1 VCIAQI
7 PQRFVTVNDVSP
19 LSAAIRLL
27 TFGAFI
33 PIGSTLAG
41 ALMGKGRLPPCYV
54 VLAGAIL
61 EIIGVVL
68 LSRIDTSVHVD
79 NAQYGFQVIA
89 GLGTGMINAA
99 LILLIPYIME
109 KRDLGKHPIPPTV
122 AESLTHH
129 SRRISRKFAV
139 PHPWRPRRPLH
150 RGLNLH
156 AVHPLPP
163 DRYRVA
169 RARSA
174 ASRED
179 RDDQRVSTGYGATG
193 SHALRRRIQ
202 PSDQGSDWLCGR

>member
-1 VCIAQI
+1 LNARDDLFYADCKYRNTFLAGTVQFVCIAQI

-33 PIGSTLAG
+33 PLGSTLAG

-54 VLAGAIL
+54 VLAGAVL

-68 LSRIDTSVHVD
+68 LSRIDTSIHVD

-109 KRDLGKHPIPPTV
+109 KRDLGKQPTP
-122 AESLTHH
+122 
-129 SRRISRKFAV
+129 RIV
-139 PHPWRPRRPLH
+139 
-150 RGLNLH
+150 
-156 AVHPLPP
+156 
-163 DRYRVA
+163 
-169 RARSA
+169 
-174 ASRED
+174 
-179 RDDQRVSTGYGATG
+179 T
-193 SHALRRRIQ
+193 
-202 PSDQGSDWLCGR
+202 